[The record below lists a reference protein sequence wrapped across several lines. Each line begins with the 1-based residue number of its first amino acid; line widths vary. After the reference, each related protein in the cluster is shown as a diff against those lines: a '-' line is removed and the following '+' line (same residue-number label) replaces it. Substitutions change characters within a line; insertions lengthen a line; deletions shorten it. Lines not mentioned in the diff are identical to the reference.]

1 LNMKTTITERT
12 INSLLIIIIRIL
24 VFTSA
29 AIVLT
34 GGALYLCKYGLSKH
48 HYSTFHDG
56 ESILISPIAILHGA
70 LNFYPKAIIQLGLLL
85 LMAIPLIRVILF
97 LLLFL
102 FQRDWLYCGITMF
115 VLCVLLYSLIGGM

>member
-1 LNMKTTITERT
+1 MKTTITERT

-34 GGALYLCKYGLSKH
+34 GGALYLCKYGLSTL
-48 HYSTFHDG
+48 HYSTFHGG
-56 ESILISPIAILHGA
+56 ESILISPIAILYGA
-70 LNFYPKAIIQLGLLL
+70 FNFYPKAIIQLGLLL
-85 LMAIPLIRVILF
+85 LIAIPLIRVILF

-102 FQRDWLYCGITMF
+102 FQRDWLYCCITLF
-115 VLCVLLYSLIGGM
+115 VISMLIFSFVGGR